1 MATALR
7 LSLNPITLMRNL
19 KAGFTLTEL
28 LVAAAASIILCSV
41 TLGGLVMLQQMSK
54 QMDERL
60 EQEAELQR
68 ALRFIAS
75 DIREGK
81 SIKAGAPARSGYNAL
96 FQIIRPD
103 GSIIGYYSSEKRGDI
118 KWAGPQIIYRR
129 DSPRDPLEARPFAL
143 VDQIAA
149 VEEIGP
155 NPSELCSGPGTL
167 VSGPAGFV
175 VWIDG
180 ESTAKI
186 CLLGHLSKSKTGIKA
201 SILASTRVA
210 P

>member
-1 MATALR
+1 MMSALR
-7 LSLNPITLMRNL
+7 LSLDPITLMRKP

-28 LVAAAASIILCSV
+28 MVAAAASIILCGV
-41 TLGGLVMLQQMSK
+41 TLGGLVMLQQMSQ

-81 SIKAGAPARSGYNAL
+81 SIKAGAPEIKGYNAL
-96 FQIIRPD
+96 FQITLPD
-103 GSIIGYYSSEKRGDI
+103 ASKTIIGYYSKKRGKGDD
-118 KWAGPQIIYRR
+118 WAGPQIVYRR
-129 DSPRDPLEARPFAL
+129 DFREEVTYAL
-143 VDQIAA
+143 VDQIAP
-149 VEEIGP
+149 VEEIGTS
-155 NPSELCSGPGTL
+155 PSDFCAGTGTL
-167 VSGPAGFV
+167 VSGKAGFAV
-175 VWIDG
+175 RIDG
-180 ESTAKI
+180 QSTAKI

-201 SILASTRVA
+201 SIVASTRVA

>member
-1 MATALR
+1 METALR
-7 LSLNPITLMRNL
+7 PSLDPITFMRNL

-28 LVAAAASIILCSV
+28 MVAAAASIILCGV
-41 TLGGLVMLQQMSK
+41 TLGGLIMLQQMSQ

-60 EQEAELQR
+60 VQEAELQR

-75 DIREGK
+75 DIQEGK
-81 SIKAGAPARSGYNAL
+81 NIKAGAPEIKGYNAL
-96 FQIIRPD
+96 FQITLPD
-103 GSIIGYYSSEKRGDI
+103 ESKSTIGYYSKKRGKGDD
-118 KWAGPQIIYRR
+118 WTGPQIIFRR
-129 DSPRDPLEARPFAL
+129 DFREDLTYAL
-143 VDQIAA
+143 IDQIAA
-149 VEEIGP
+149 VEEIGA

-167 VSGPAGFV
+167 VSGKAGFV

-180 ESTAKI
+180 QSTAKI

-201 SILASTRVA
+201 SIVASTRVA